1 MSLSDNYPDIRAL
14 WMNDYANAGV
24 IDPRCVFTRND
35 STPSNVHYWSDEDHL
50 SSENLLLQS
59 SSLDTSPWT
68 TSGASVNPTSVTGPD
83 GATSDGWTL
92 TEDGATNNH
101 RVVQTFSANAPS
113 DSYALTFY
121 GKRGTGT
128 RYASVVA
135 YTSTNNYE
143 IATFDLAGGAVTFYS
158 GSSSTYTG
166 VSATQ
171 TASGNGYYKC
181 VFKFTGQV
189 SGGAVYMS
197 DVASPTSW
205 GNYAVYQYA
214 GDSSSSL
221 VLSRFSLASTAATDY
236 NATTTQIHREYAA
249 TLKSVAYSGQPRF
262 EYEPTGDR
270 SAKGLLIESSS
281 SNLAPYS
288 NNFGAWGATNVVA
301 EAGASVGP
309 DGQPCY
315 VMREDSSAG
324 VQHRLSQ
331 NVNGQAY
338 SAAHTMS
345 VYAKKVASSNQT
357 RYLRLRVNG
366 LSGEASVQFDLD
378 NGTVVRT
385 SGSQLDGQT
394 IIPVGNGWYRLTMTY
409 SNTATSRAVGMI
421 ITGSPDTTDT
431 LPSYDGDGYTAFAL
445 FGAMV
450 EEANFPSSYTATSS
464 STSTRTA
471 DSLSVATAD
480 IGYTGGPVSVV
491 GEVRFN
497 EATASSVQYLM
508 HLSNGTGDD
517 AIMVSRRNSGGYA
530 NKLQGYIESDNVDQG
545 SIYLSSSTVTNNT
558 NYKWAIS
565 VDTNDFKADLNG
577 LGNGTSDAGVTLPKS
592 ASTLKIGAFLNSG
605 YELDGYIKRVAL
617 YSEALTDTELQ
628 SLTS

>member
-1 MSLSDNYPDIRAL
+1 
-14 WMNDYANAGV
+14 
-24 IDPRCVFTRND
+24 
-35 STPSNVHYWSDEDHL
+35 
-50 SSENLLLQS
+50 
-59 SSLDTSPWT
+59 
-68 TSGASVNPTSVTGPD
+68 
-83 GATSDGWTL
+83 
-92 TEDGATNNH
+92 
-101 RVVQTFSANAPS
+101 
-113 DSYALTFY
+113 
-121 GKRGTGT
+121 
-128 RYASVVA
+128 
-135 YTSTNNYE
+135 
-143 IATFDLAGGAVTFYS
+143 
-158 GSSSTYTG
+158 
-166 VSATQ
+166 
-171 TASGNGYYKC
+171 
-181 VFKFTGQV
+181 
-189 SGGAVYMS
+189 
-197 DVASPTSW
+197 
-205 GNYAVYQYA
+205 
-214 GDSSSSL
+214 
-221 VLSRFSLASTAATDY
+221 
-236 NATTTQIHREYAA
+236 
-249 TLKSVAYSGQPRF
+249 
-262 EYEPTGDR
+262 
-270 SAKGLLIESSS
+270 
-281 SNLAPYS
+281 
-288 NNFGAWGATNVVA
+288 
-301 EAGASVGP
+301 
-309 DGQPCY
+309 
-315 VMREDSSAG
+315 MREDSSAG